1 MLKRLLLVV
10 VLLAGC
16 EGAEKVEPAA
26 ATPQT
31 PGAPAA
37 ASEDTAKWAAAHA
50 TVESL
55 QKELELT
62 EVAITTYR
70 NVLENKGSL
79 TTEATT
85 KEAHERLPR
94 LEKEQSELEAR
105 LAAAGAPIRSAVAA
119 SRSVRSARRTHW
131 RWAAASTPA
140 GGGLPVRARRLR
152 RAGGSSRSR
161 SRPGRRSPRPPPRQ
175 ARRTR
180 RRRRPPRR

>member
-1 MLKRLLLVV
+1 MLKRLLLMV

-16 EGAEKVEPAA
+16 EGAEKAEPAA

-105 LAAAGAPIRSAVAA
+105 LAAAQTEEAKYKEGAD
-119 SRSVRSARRTHW
+119 SVRSR
-131 RWAAASTPA
+131 
-140 GGGLPVRARRLR
+140 GLEISEECKKNPLAV
-152 RAGGSSRSR
+152 GCS
-161 SRPGRRSPRPPPRQ
+161 
-175 ARRTR
+175 
-180 RRRRPPRR
+180 